1 MILFFVAFLSGVMV
15 GDIWSQAG
23 IWLIVFLIL
32 IVSVF
37 FWKKWKVIL
46 AVAALLGGGYMLA
59 INAAHTID
67 QERENLGSRVGW
79 EGHDRS
85 ITGVARELLSVS
97 EFSHKYRVTVSNID
111 AEILEHPLDISV
123 SMPPNLS
130 LMPGDSVTAFG
141 RFSFPRDTPEYQA
154 EKQLSNRKIIA
165 EFRSFRID
173 KTPPQKYSVF
183 VRMRVWFNQQL
194 TEIFPPRWQEIL
206 SGIILGQKNNLDA
219 ELKEDLKASGL
230 MHIMVVSGS
239 NVMMLI
245 IFLSLFLRSVTP
257 WIRIAIITVTIGGF
271 VLLVGGD
278 TPVWRAALMGVI
290 GYSASLWWYR
300 FSALLLPLMV
310 AVILAILNPLS
321 LAYDIGLQLS
331 FLSVIC
337 IISFGKQLTKFFS
350 FLGAFF
356 DEAMS
361 LTVAA
366 TIGTFPITLFY
377 FGSFSL
383 IWPLAN
389 LLAAPAIPLLMY
401 GGIATLLASAFS
413 SSLAYMLGYIPW
425 FAVTYL
431 SEVIS
436 LFWSQRWSLL
446 PVELGQYR
454 EEFMIISLGFLVLA
468 LVHFQKNHQSRLT
481 LPGGSSSL

>member
-1 MILFFVAFLSGVMV
+1 MYFLLSFLAGIFI

-23 IWLIVFLIL
+23 IWMIVFLVL
-32 IVSVF
+32 LVSVF
-37 FWKKWKVIL
+37 FWKNWKVFLGIIL
-46 AVAALLGGGYMLA
+46 LLVSGYLIAISALQTLEK
-59 INAAHTID
+59 
-67 QERENLGSRVGW
+67 QRESLGSRVGW
-79 EGHDRS
+79 EGHDRT
-85 ITGVARELLSVS
+85 ITWVARELLSVS
-97 EFSHKYRVTVSNID
+97 EFSHKYRVTVSKID
-111 AEILEHPLDISV
+111 DETLAPVDISV

-130 LMPGDSVTAFG
+130 LMPGDSVTALG

-154 EKQLSNRKIIA
+154 EKQLWNREIIA

-173 KTPPQKYSVF
+173 KTPPEQYSVF
-183 VRMRVWFNQQL
+183 VHMRVWFNRQL
-194 TEIFPPRWQEIL
+194 SEIFPARWHEIL
-206 SGIILGQKNNLDA
+206 SGIILGQKNNLDG
-219 ELKEDLKASGL
+219 ELKEDLKASWL

-257 WIRIAIITVTIGGF
+257 WIRMTIITVTIGGF

-290 GYSASLWWYR
+290 WYSASLWWYR
-300 FSALLLPLMV
+300 FSALILPLMV
-310 AVILAILNPLS
+310 AVILALLNPLS

-361 LTVAA
+361 LTIAA
-366 TIGTFPITLFY
+366 TLGTFPITLFY
-377 FGSFSL
+377 FGTFSL

-401 GGIATLLASAFS
+401 GGIATLLASTFS
-413 SSLAYMLGYIPW
+413 SSLAYLIGYIPW

-436 LFWSQRWSLL
+436 LFGSQRWSLL

-481 LPGGSSSL
+481 SPGESSSS

>member
-1 MILFFVAFLSGVMV
+1 MHLLLSFLGGVFI
-15 GDIWSQAG
+15 GDIWSESG
-23 IWLIVFLIL
+23 LWLVIFLIL
-32 IVSVF
+32 VLAVF
-37 FWKKWKVIL
+37 FWKKWEILLWAAVLLLAGYIL
-46 AVAALLGGGYMLA
+46 AVNALHA
-59 INAAHTID
+59 IN
-67 QERENLGSRVGW
+67 QERENLGARVGW
-79 EGHDRS
+79 DGHDRT
-85 ITGVARELLSVS
+85 ITGVARELLIVS
-97 EFSHKYRVTVSNID
+97 EFSHKYRVRVSHID
-111 AEILEHPLDISV
+111 DKILTKPLDISV

-130 LMPGDSVTAFG
+130 LMPGDSVTALG
-141 RFSFPRDTPEYQA
+141 RFSFPEDTPEYLA
-154 EKQLSNRKIIA
+154 EKQLSNRQIVA

-173 KTPPQKYSVF
+173 KTPPEQYSIF
-183 VRMRVWFNQQL
+183 VRMRVWFSQQL
-194 TEIFPPRWQEIL
+194 SEIFPARWQEIL

-245 IFLSLFLRSVTP
+245 IFLSLFVRAVTP
-257 WIRIAIITVTIGGF
+257 WIRIAIIIGVIGGF
-271 VLLVGGD
+271 VILVGGD

-300 FSALLLPLMV
+300 FSPLLLPLIV
-310 AVILAILNPLS
+310 ATILALLNPIS

-350 FLGAFF
+350 FLGSFF

-366 TIGTFPITLFY
+366 TLGTFPITLFY

-383 IWPLAN
+383 VGPLAN
-389 LLAAPAIPLLMY
+389 LLAAPAIPILMY
-401 GGIATLLASAFS
+401 GGIATLIASAFS
-413 SSLAYMLGYIPW
+413 SYLAYLLGYIPW

-431 SEVIS
+431 SEIIS
-436 LFWSQRWSLL
+436 LFGSQRWSLL
-446 PVELGQYR
+446 HLDLGQYR
-454 EEFMIISLGFLVLA
+454 GVFLILSLSVLI
-468 LVHFQKNHQSRLT
+468 LSIVRFYWYKKS
-481 LPGGSSSL
+481 

>member
-1 MILFFVAFLSGVMV
+1 MV
-15 GDIWSQAG
+15 WDIWNESG
-23 IWLIVFLIL
+23 LWLVIFLIL
-32 IVSVF
+32 ISSVF
-37 FWKKWKVIL
+37 FWRTWKTLFWIV
-46 AVAALLGGGYMLA
+46 VLLSAGYILA
-59 INAAHTID
+59 INALHTIN
-67 QERENLGSRVGW
+67 QERENLGARVGW
-79 EGHDRS
+79 DGHDRA

-97 EFSHKYRVTVSNID
+97 EFSHKYRVRVSHID
-111 AEILEHPLDISV
+111 GQILQKPLDISV

-130 LMPGDSVTAFG
+130 LMPGDSVTALG
-141 RFSFPRDTPEYQA
+141 RFSFPRDTPEYLA
-154 EKQLSNRKIIA
+154 EKQLSNRQIIA

-173 KTPPQKYSVF
+173 KTPPEQYSVF
-183 VRMRVWFNQQL
+183 VRMRVWFSEQL
-194 TEIFPPRWQEIL
+194 SDIFPARWQEIL

-245 IFLSLFLRSVTP
+245 IFLSLFVRAVTP
-257 WIRIAIITVTIGGF
+257 WIRITIIVLVIGGF
-271 VLLVGGD
+271 VILVGGD

-290 GYSASLWWYR
+290 GYSASLWGYR
-300 FSALLLPLMV
+300 FSPLLLPLIV
-310 AVILAILNPLS
+310 AAILAILNPIS

-337 IISFGKQLTKFFS
+337 IISFGRQLTRFFS
-350 FLGAFF
+350 FLGPFF

-366 TIGTFPITLFY
+366 TLGTFPITLFY

-383 IWPLAN
+383 VSPLAN

-401 GGIATLLASAFS
+401 GGIATLVVSAFS
-413 SSLAYMLGYIPW
+413 SSLAYVIGYIPW

-436 LFWSQRWSLL
+436 LFGGQRWSLL
-446 PVELGQYR
+446 PVELWQYR
-454 EEFMIISLGFLVLA
+454 EEFMIISLGFLALA
-468 LVHFQKNHQSRLT
+468 LVHSRKNHQSQFISR
-481 LPGGSSSL
+481 GVSSSL

>member
-1 MILFFVAFLSGVMV
+1 MYFLLSFLAGIFI
-15 GDIWSQAG
+15 GDVWSRAG
-23 IWLIVFLIL
+23 IWMIAFLVL
-32 IVSVF
+32 LVSVF
-37 FWKKWKVIL
+37 FWKNWKV
-46 AVAALLGGGYMLA
+46 LLGIIILMISGYLVA
-59 INAAHTID
+59 FNALTTLES
-67 QERENLGSRVGW
+67 QRESLGSRVGW
-79 EGHDRS
+79 DGHNRTIS
-85 ITGVARELLSVS
+85 GVAREQLSVS
-97 EFSHKYRVTVSNID
+97 EFSHKYRVTISVID
-111 AEILEHPLDISV
+111 DESIPPVDISV

-130 LMPGDSVTAFG
+130 VMPGDSVTVFG

-154 EKQLSNRKIIA
+154 EKQLWNRWIIA

-173 KTPPQKYSVF
+173 KTPPETYGIF
-183 VRMRVWFNQQL
+183 VRMRTWFSQKL
-194 TEIFPPRWQEIL
+194 SEIFPPRWQDIL

-257 WIRIAIITVTIGGF
+257 WIRILIITVTIGGF

-278 TPVWRAALMGVI
+278 TPVWRAALMGTI

-300 FSALLLPLMV
+300 FSALLLPLIV
-310 AVILAILNPLS
+310 AVMLSLMNPLS

-337 IISFGKQLTKFFS
+337 IISFGKQLTKFFG

-377 FGSFSL
+377 FGTFSL
-383 IWPLAN
+383 VWPLAN
-389 LLAAPAIPLLMY
+389 LLAAPAIPILMY
-401 GGIATLLASAFS
+401 GGIATLLVSAFS
-413 SSLAYMLGYIPW
+413 SSLGYILGYIPW

-431 SEVIS
+431 SEIIS

-446 PVELGQYR
+446 AVELGQYR
-454 EEFMIISLGFLVLA
+454 EEFMIVSLSSLVLTI
-468 LVHFQKNHQSRLT
+468 LHFSYKKI
-481 LPGGSSSL
+481 